1 MQYSN
6 YSKIY
11 DFHFA
16 ALCAVATWGDGTLS
30 QDEYHYLNDK
40 IDTWWQDN
48 SDYDRVYEKRIY
60 FVETLKSIHTNK
72 SKISETDIKDYNLLE
87 EIVLDNIERIKELF
101 SQESIDDEQGQ
112 DLLNSF
118 YKDFVELSLSDGDIN
133 KNERK
138 IINNIRKS
146 FSIKSKN
153 PFI

>member
-1 MQYSN
+1 MQYTN
-6 YSKIY
+6 YPQIY

-40 IDTWWQDN
+40 VDTWWQDN
-48 SDYDRVYEKRIY
+48 DDYDREYEKRTY
-60 FVETLKSIHTNK
+60 FVETLRTIHNNK
-72 SKISETDIKDYNLLE
+72 SEISETDLKDYKLLE
-87 EIVLDNIERIKELF
+87 IIVLHNIERIKELI
-101 SQESIDDEQGQ
+101 SQESMDEEEGQ
-112 DLLNSF
+112 DLLISF
-118 YKDFVELSLSDGDIN
+118 YKDFVELSLSDGNIN
-133 KNERK
+133 KTERK